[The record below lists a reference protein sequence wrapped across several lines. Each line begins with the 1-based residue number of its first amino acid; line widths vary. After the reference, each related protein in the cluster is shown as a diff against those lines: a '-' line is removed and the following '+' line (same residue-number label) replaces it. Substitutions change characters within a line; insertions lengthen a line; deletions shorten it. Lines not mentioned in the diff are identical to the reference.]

1 MVFYSA
7 DVTDAHVFKIILIST
22 GHLLVFPMKT
32 SRVQRSP
39 PPTIDV
45 LKIKKKK
52 KLVQSYVDVA
62 GFVIR

>member
-32 SRVQRSP
+32 YSVQRSP

-45 LKIKKKK
+45 YKKK